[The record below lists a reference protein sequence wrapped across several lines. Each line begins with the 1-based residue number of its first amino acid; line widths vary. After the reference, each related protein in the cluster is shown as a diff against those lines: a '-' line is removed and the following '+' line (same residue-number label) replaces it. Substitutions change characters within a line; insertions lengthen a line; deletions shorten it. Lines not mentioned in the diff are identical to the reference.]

1 MNSQSTASLG
11 SAATAPDR
19 HSLCVARTTVR
30 EKIWIDL
37 DNSPHVPFFKP
48 IAAEL
53 ERRGYSVVFTARDC
67 FQVRELADLMKLNY
81 RCIGHHYGKHMV
93 AKVAGIVVRAL
104 QLLPHVLRQRPHLA
118 VSHGSRSMF
127 ALASILRIPTITIVD
142 YEHTRWMWFLGKA
155 WAMLPD
161 VIPET
166 ALKLRKDRILRY
178 PGIKEDVYAP
188 FFRPNPAIKRIL
200 GITDQELVVTLR
212 PPATEAHYH
221 NPESE
226 VLFDAVVEVI
236 SQTPNIKVVL
246 VPRTA
251 KQEAELRKRWP
262 GLFDSGQVIVPK
274 QAVDGLDLIWS
285 SDVVISGGGTMN
297 REAAALGIPV
307 YSIFRGKIGAVD
319 EYLAKS
325 GRLVLLQSA
334 EEVRAKLKLVHRDV
348 GIRNPGEKR
357 TTLDAIVDHI
367 AVIAESR
374 GQRSSVLCCEGLAQR
389 KSDALR

>member
-226 VLFDAVVEVI
+226 ILFAHFMKRAMQAPDARIVL
-236 SQTPNIKVVL
+236 L
-246 VPRTA
+246 PRNQ
-251 KQEAELRKRWP
+251 KQKQWIMKEWP
-262 GLFDSGQVIVPK
+262 EWFAGNKTIIPGT
-274 QAVDGLDLIWS
+274 AVDGLNLLWHSDL
-285 SDVVISGGGTMN
+285 VVSGGGTMN
-297 REAAALGIPV
+297 REAAAIGVPV
-307 YSIFRGKIGAVD
+307 YSIFRGPIGAVD
-319 EYLAKS
+319 RYLQRE
-325 GRLVLLQSA
+325 GRLILVESVADVDRKIALTRRNRNLQAYSNGNQSMA
-334 EEVRAKLKLVHRDV
+334 RIIEHLEDMLAAKR
-348 GIRNPGEKR
+348 P
-357 TTLDAIVDHI
+357 A
-367 AVIAESR
+367 
-374 GQRSSVLCCEGLAQR
+374 
-389 KSDALR
+389 

>member
-1 MNSQSTASLG
+1 MSPLQEAPADRQSTASVG

-19 HSLCVARTTVR
+19 QSPSSVARTAVGK
-30 EKIWIDL
+30 KIWIDL

-48 IAAEL
+48 IAEEL

-81 RCIGHHYGKHMV
+81 RCIGHHYGKHMA
-93 AKVAGIVVRAL
+93 AKLAGTVVRAL
-104 QLLPHVLRQRPHLA
+104 QLLPYVLRQRPQLA

-127 ALASILRIPTITIVD
+127 TLASLLRIPTITIMD
-142 YEHTRWMWFLGKA
+142 YEHARWAWFLGNA

-161 VIPET
+161 VIPGT

-188 FFRPNPAIKRIL
+188 SFRPDPAIKLIF
-200 GITDQELVVTLR
+200 GATNQELVVTLR

-226 VLFDAVVEVI
+226 VLLGAVLEMI

-251 KQEAELRKRWP
+251 RQEAELRTQWP
-262 GLFDSGQVIVPK
+262 GLFDSGKVIVPK
-274 QAVDGLDLIWS
+274 QAVDGLDLIWF

-297 REAAALGIPV
+297 REAAALGVPV
-307 YSIFRGKIGAVD
+307 YSIFRGKTGAVD
-319 EYLAKS
+319 EYLAKN

-334 EEVRAKLKLVHRDV
+334 DEVRAKLKLVRRDI
-348 GIRNPGEKR
+348 GTRSAGEKR
-357 TTLDAIVDHI
+357 NTLSAIVDHI
-367 AVIAESR
+367 AMIAESR
-374 GQRSSVLCCEGLAQR
+374 R
-389 KSDALR
+389 

>member
-1 MNSQSTASLG
+1 MSTLQEATVDRQSTASVG
-11 SAATAPDR
+11 SAATALDR
-19 HSLCVARTTVR
+19 QSPSSTARTNVR
-30 EKIWIDL
+30 KKIWIDL

-48 IAAEL
+48 IAEEL

-81 RCIGHHYGKHMV
+81 RCIGHHYGKHTV
-93 AKVAGIVVRAL
+93 AKLAGIVVRAL
-104 QLLPHVLRQRPHLA
+104 QLLPYVLRQRPQLA

-127 ALASILRIPTITIVD
+127 ALASMLRIPTITIMD
-142 YEHTRWMWFLGKA
+142 YEHARWAWFLGNA

-161 VIPET
+161 VIPGA
-166 ALKLRKDRILRY
+166 ALKLGKDRILRY

-188 FFRPNPAIKRIL
+188 SFRPNPAIKRTL
-200 GITDQELVVTLR
+200 GITNQELVVTLR

-226 VLFDAVVEVI
+226 VLLDAVFEMI

-251 KQEAELRKRWP
+251 KQEAELRTQWP
-262 GLFDSGQVIVPK
+262 GLFDSGKVIVPR
-274 QAVDGLDLIWS
+274 QAVNGLDLIWF

-297 REAAALGIPV
+297 REAAALGVPV
-307 YSIFRGKIGAVD
+307 YSIFRGKTGAVD

-334 EEVRAKLKLVHRDV
+334 DEVRAKLKLVRRD
-348 GIRNPGEKR
+348 ISTRCAGEKR
-357 TTLDAIVDHI
+357 NTLAVIVDHI

-374 GQRSSVLCCEGLAQR
+374 R
-389 KSDALR
+389 

>member
-1 MNSQSTASLG
+1 MSTLQEARFNRQSTASVRSG
-11 SAATAPDR
+11 TVPPEHQSSP
-19 HSLCVARTTVR
+19 SVARTGAQK
-30 EKIWIDL
+30 KIWIDL

-48 IAAEL
+48 IAEEL
-53 ERRGYSVVFTARDC
+53 ERRGYSVVFTAREC

-81 RCIGHHYGKHMV
+81 RCIGHHYGKHRG
-93 AKVAGIVVRAL
+93 AKLAGIVIRAL
-104 QLLPHVLRQRPHLA
+104 QLLPYVLRQRPQLA

-127 ALASILRIPTITIVD
+127 TLASMLRIPTITIMD
-142 YEHTRWMWFLGKA
+142 YEHARWVWFLGNA

-161 VIPET
+161 VIPGT

-188 FFRPNPAIKRIL
+188 SFCPDPAIKRVL
-200 GITDQELVVTLR
+200 GITSQELVVTLR

-226 VLFDAVVEVI
+226 VLLGAVFEMI

-246 VPRTA
+246 VPRTP
-251 KQEAELRKRWP
+251 KQEAELRTQWSRV
-262 GLFDSGQVIVPK
+262 FDSGKMIVPK
-274 QAVDGLDLIWS
+274 HAVDGLDLIWF

-297 REAAALGIPV
+297 REAAALGVPV
-307 YSIFRGKIGAVD
+307 YSIFRGKTGAVD

-334 EEVRAKLKLVHRDV
+334 DDVRAKLKLVRRNI
-348 GIRNPGEKR
+348 GIRRAGEKR
-357 TTLDAIVDHI
+357 DALGAIVDQI
-367 AVIAESR
+367 AMIADSR
-374 GQRSSVLCCEGLAQR
+374 C
-389 KSDALR
+389 

>member
-1 MNSQSTASLG
+1 MLPLEEAPVDSSNSTVSEGLASTTLDSQ
-11 SAATAPDR
+11 AP
-19 HSLCVARTTVR
+19 SSEARTTVR
-30 EKIWIDL
+30 GKIWIDL

-48 IAAEL
+48 IGVEL

-93 AKVAGIVVRAL
+93 AKLAGIVVRAL
-104 QLLPHVLRQRPHLA
+104 QLLPHILQQRPQLA

-127 ALASILRIPTITIVD
+127 ALAAMLRIPTITIMD
-142 YEHTRWMWFLGKA
+142 YEHARWAWFLGNA

-161 VIPET
+161 VIPVT
-166 ALKLRKDRILRY
+166 ALKLRKDRIVRY

-188 FFRPNPAIKRIL
+188 SFLPDPAIKRIL

-221 NPESE
+221 NSESE
-226 VLFDAVVEVI
+226 VLLNAVFEVI

-251 KQEAELRKRWP
+251 RQEAELRTRWP
-262 GLFDSGQVIVPK
+262 ELFDSGKVIVP
-274 QAVDGLDLIWS
+274 QRAVDGLDLIWF

-297 REAAALGIPV
+297 REAAALGVPV

-319 EYLAKS
+319 QYLEKS
-325 GRLVLLQSA
+325 GRLVLLRIA
-334 EEVRAKLKLVHRDV
+334 DDVRTKLKLVRRDI
-348 GIRNPGEKR
+348 GTRSPEENRK
-357 TTLDAIVDHI
+357 TLGAIVDHI
-367 AVIAESR
+367 VAIAESR
-374 GQRSSVLCCEGLAQR
+374 R
-389 KSDALR
+389 